1 MCGCWSVN
9 VRGLEVGVLGL
20 EMSVREAGGEC
31 AGCWLRALVQ
41 AGAFVQDCLSAA
53 LSWQSLTLR
62 HFLAPSSG

>member
-1 MCGCWSVN
+1 MCGGWRWAC
-9 VRGLEVGVLGL
+9 RRLEVSMRGL